1 MKVSYNSVPKLKIV
15 NHHPQLSKADIFDY
29 SQIPLKKE
37 TSRKWLTVAIFQKW
51 QSWTIKDDQ
60 GLARIMKDYQRLS
73 KTIKDYQGL
82 SRTIKDY
89 QG

>member
-60 GLARIMKDYQRLS
+60 GQSRTVEDCQGLS
-73 KTIKDYQGL
+73 KTIKDCHGL
-82 SRTIKDY
+82 S
-89 QG
+89 